1 MSASSSEPHG
11 GDGPSDDEVD
21 RRFAELTDGLDIG
34 GLESI
39 AGVGDLDQGAPDT
52 PSGPPGRTEAA
63 DESAPPSGEPRTGSG
78 PRDYS
83 LAEEPEEPFE
93 APEPES
99 LATADPLRLGAW
111 ALAIGGPVLLLVL
124 TVVWSSAPPLVWLT
138 LLGATLLGWGVALWR
153 LPRARDDDDDGAVV

>member
-1 MSASSSEPHG
+1 MSASSSEPRG

-34 GLESI
+34 GLE
-39 AGVGDLDQGAPDT
+39 DLP
-52 PSGPPGRTEAA
+52 
-63 DESAPPSGEPRTGSG
+63 EPRDVEPDEAVPTVASTPGAGSG

-83 LAEEPEEPFE
+83 LAEEPDEPFE
-93 APEPES
+93 APEPEP
-99 LATADPLRLGAW
+99 LTTADPLRLGAW
-111 ALAIGGPVLLLVL
+111 TLAIGGPVLLLVL

-153 LPRARDDDDDGAVV
+153 LPRTRDDDDDDGAVV